1 MPRGALIP
9 LYAVAG
15 VVAAVAC
22 RTALDTL
29 PPPSPAAPAP
39 PSAAAA
45 AAPPPVAAA
54 PPPAAPEPPA
64 AATPASAP
72 EPVSFDV
79 SIKPLLARTCTPC
92 HVPGGRMYE
101 RMPFD
106 RPEVILSHKEGVL
119 RRMKNPDDHELMARW
134 LAQPD

>member
-9 LYAVAG
+9 LYVVAG
-15 VVAAVAC
+15 VVAVVAC

-45 AAPPPVAAA
+45 AEPPPVAAA

-72 EPVSFDV
+72 EPVSFDA

>member
-9 LYAVAG
+9 LYVVAG
-15 VVAAVAC
+15 VVAVVAC

-72 EPVSFDV
+72 EPVSFDA